1 MTFCQQQHLKYW
13 YSGNYT
19 QQKVIFLRH
28 FAPKGHFLTVTQSVQ
43 IGRFWASI
51 VTFARG
57 VTFPKSDILKNVHS
71 RDAKKLFFSRKH
83 WGSEPILTF
92 RNATN
97 LQKIWNPLFRVV
109 TLHLQACKIR
119 SILAKN
125 DSEGIPISFRR
136 NTKRILELF
145 SNLKTSYH
153 HGKNHS
159 HWHSQEHLR

>member
-1 MTFCQQQHLKYW
+1 MSLFCVTF
-13 YSGNYT
+13 S
-19 QQKVIFLRH
+19 
-28 FAPKGHFLTVTQSVQ
+28 PKCHFLTVTPSVQ
-43 IGRFWASI
+43 IGQFGASI
-51 VTFARG
+51 VKFARG
-57 VTFPKSDILKNVHS
+57 VTFPKSDILENVHS
-71 RDAKKLFFSRKH
+71 CDTKKLFFTRKH
-83 WGSEPILTF
+83 WESEPILTF

-109 TLHLQACKIR
+109 TLHLQASKIR

-136 NTKRILELF
+136 NTEPILELF

-159 HWHSQEHLR
+159 L